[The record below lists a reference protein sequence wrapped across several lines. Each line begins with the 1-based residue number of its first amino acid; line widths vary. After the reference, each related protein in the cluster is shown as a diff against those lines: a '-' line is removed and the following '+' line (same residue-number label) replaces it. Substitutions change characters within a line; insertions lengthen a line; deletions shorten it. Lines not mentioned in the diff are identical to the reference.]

1 MTAALVVFVLS
12 ALALCPVSIASAQDA
27 SVLPKGTFSFGVD
40 NRFYFPTDQRF
51 GPHGN
56 AEDLAG
62 AFNNRALDASVF
74 PSLSALNPL
83 VPGGRA
89 SIGDSSVHF
98 EYDYNILVF
107 TPAYGV
113 TDRLTIGAEIPYYW
127 VHNNVHA
134 SVNSAPG
141 SSANVGLRTGPGVGP
156 CALPVAVLPL
166 ACPNTRRFTTEDVQQ
181 ILGPGLPG
189 ISGFGF
195 KRIEDFTAEGFGDIS
210 LGAKYQYLRTDDWR
224 LAATVGVRF
233 PTGRPDDP
241 DDLADIFW
249 STGAYTLF
257 ARLHHDYVLSSLW
270 KPRNEVPALD
280 VLLQTGAVLLTF
292 SVGYDWVLPD
302 DVTIRAGAENALPTY
317 RARVH
322 RDVGDRVELEIGG
335 RWVVWSPF
343 WISALYRYAFKFE
356 DRISGPKG
364 FPQNFAEEN
373 TNSTEQLY
381 IAQLNFSTVQWYLQ
395 KRFPIPVNAF
405 VAYRDRF
412 AGSGPRSSGSPSQIL
427 KTRYLS
433 VGFQLFF

>member
-1 MTAALVVFVLS
+1 VAATLVVFILFALS
-12 ALALCPVSIASAQDA
+12 LCTASLAVAYDA
-27 SVLPKGTFSFGVD
+27 GVLPKGVFSLGVE
-40 NRFYFPTDQRF
+40 NRFYFSTDQRF

-62 AFNNRALDASVF
+62 AFDNRALDSSVF
-74 PSLSALNPL
+74 PSLAALNPL
-83 VPGGRA
+83 VPGGHA

-98 EYDYNILVF
+98 EYDYNILLF

-127 VHNNVHA
+127 VQNNVNA
-134 SVNSAPG
+134 SVNSGPG
-141 SSANVGLRTGPGVGP
+141 SSANVGLRTGPGPGP

-195 KRIEDFTAEGFGDIS
+195 KPIKSFTADGFGDIS

-224 LAATVGVRF
+224 LAATGGVRF

-241 DDLADIFW
+241 DNLADIFW

-257 ARLHHDYVLSSLW
+257 ARLHNDYLLSSLW
-270 KPRNEVPALD
+270 NPRTEVAQLD
-280 VLLQTGAVLLTF
+280 PLLRTGNVLLNFT
-292 SVGYDWVLPD
+292 VGYDWVLPD

-322 RDVGDRVELEIGG
+322 RDVGDRIELEIGG
-335 RWVVWSPF
+335 RWVVWYPF
-343 WISALYRYAFKFE
+343 TVAVAYRYALKFE
-356 DRISGPKG
+356 DRVSGPKT
-364 FPQNFAEEN
+364 FPNNFAEQD
-373 TNSTEQLY
+373 TDSTEQVYFAELY
-381 IAQLNFSTVQWYLQ
+381 FSTVQWYLQ
-395 KRFPIPVNAF
+395 KRFPVPLNASIT
-405 VAYRDRF
+405 YRDRF
-412 AGSGPRSSGSPSQIL
+412 AGSGPRAAGSPSQIL
-427 KTRYLS
+427 KTRYLG
-433 VGFQLFF
+433 VGLQFYF